1 VLTASS
7 SRNRILTHG
16 VAPSLPH
23 LKQIARNINHRLLEV
38 ERAQT
43 TSDSRSSSLQD
54 VSLKA
59 PFTIVEVEACKKKR
73 LGHPKVAQSTNRC
86 CVMEPRLR
94 RGRGVA
100 EENG

>member
-1 VLTASS
+1 MLTASS

-59 PFTIVEVEACKKKR
+59 PFTIVEVEACKETI
-73 LGHPKVAQSTNRC
+73 GPPEGGPID
-86 CVMEPRLR
+86 EPLLR
-94 RGRGVA
+94 YGT
-100 EENG
+100 